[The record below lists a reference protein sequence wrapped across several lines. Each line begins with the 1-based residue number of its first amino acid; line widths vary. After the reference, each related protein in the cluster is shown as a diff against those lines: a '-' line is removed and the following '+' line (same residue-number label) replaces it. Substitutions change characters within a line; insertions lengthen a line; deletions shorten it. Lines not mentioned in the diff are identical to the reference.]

1 MTKLGWKS
9 GVIARRYNFA
19 ADQPSL
25 KATARHGR
33 LPPQKSD
40 SQHSTL
46 NPQLLLRQAP
56 STTPLIAKATNDR
69 PMSIKMSGQGFVS
82 KAENTAMVAC
92 STNRKPNQQ
101 TSAIFNPATAV
112 AALRRE
118 ISQANV

>member
-1 MTKLGWKS
+1 PATTLQ
-9 GVIARRYNFA
+9 RR
-19 ADQPSL
+19 
-25 KATARHGR
+25 R

-46 NPQLLLRQAP
+46 NPQLPLRQAP
-56 STTPLIAKATNDR
+56 RTSPLIEKATNGL
-69 PMSIKMSGQGFVS
+69 PMSIKMSGQRFVS

-92 STNRKPNQQ
+92 STNKKPNQQ

-112 AALRRE
+112 VALRRE